1 MSSASEQSKEMAI
14 FCQNEA
20 KKGKRRVLKT
30 WLEKAVLQGVM
41 AALLVIASQNGPGNT
56 PQRSNGWVVT

>member
-1 MSSASEQSKEMAI
+1 MSSANEQSKEMAI

-30 WLEKAVLQGVM
+30 WLDKAVLQGVM
-41 AALLVIASQNGPGNT
+41 VALLAFAAQSGIDSA
-56 PQRSNGWVVT
+56 PQRSNGWMV